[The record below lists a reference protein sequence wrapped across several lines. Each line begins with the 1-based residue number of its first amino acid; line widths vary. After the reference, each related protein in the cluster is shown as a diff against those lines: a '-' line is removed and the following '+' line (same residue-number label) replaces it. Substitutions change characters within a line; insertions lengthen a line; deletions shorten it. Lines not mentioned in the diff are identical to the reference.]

1 MDLMMLTNWRERPSS
16 GDPKNKLINDKV
28 IKINCLAEKKMATEN
43 RNMHMGVES
52 PNKEPSL
59 AGSAAPV

>member
-1 MDLMMLTNWRERPSS
+1 MFGR
-16 GDPKNKLINDKV
+16 
-28 IKINCLAEKKMATEN
+28 KKMAAEN

>member
-1 MDLMMLTNWRERPSS
+1 MFGR
-16 GDPKNKLINDKV
+16 
-28 IKINCLAEKKMATEN
+28 KKMAAEN

-59 AGSAAPV
+59 AGSAAPVLIWDPKAGHWALTSI

>member
-1 MDLMMLTNWRERPSS
+1 
-16 GDPKNKLINDKV
+16 
-28 IKINCLAEKKMATEN
+28 MAAEN

-59 AGSAAPV
+59 AGSAAPVSKHKVVDGLYDHVVFKIITFFNIVTT